1 MDALGLLVLLVQ
13 ILLCYVFKCGMVI
26 RLRQPYLRHALALPN
41 AGTHTEDINIKD
53 PIMDFYV
60 RMYATNGATNNVE
73 NSIIDVLNSITLVD
87 GSDVLWALDAEEIL
101 ANQFY
106 HYKEST
112 DLGID
117 ERPSVVQATTFK
129 IPLGIGRMHPEVAF
143 DPTRFANPQLVLD
156 WDIANIR
163 AVGADAFVTNTLAV
177 DIMADVIDEAPTRPT
192 GYLMT
197 KEISEYTAV
206 AATEARVELPVD
218 YAYRTIYVRSYH
230 DNKCPI
236 ASLNTVEHSVNEQKY
251 RPFDIFT
258 DDWVEWLKEWYGM
271 WHMSAWYFLAITAT
285 EQRNPYLR
293 ANLGVSLEAM
303 TAATDIQLDSLANC
317 QINMT
322 GANAAAEHIH
332 ASVQGALPF
341 GTWAWPYGDPE
352 SPEEWLQFVY
362 TDKSRLNILSM
373 AGETPLVQVFLTQH
387 RKY

>member
-1 MDALGLLVLLVQ
+1 
-13 ILLCYVFKCGMVI
+13 MVV

-41 AGTHTEDINIKD
+41 AGTHIEDINIKD
-53 PIMDFYV
+53 PIMDFYI
-60 RMYATNGATNNVE
+60 RMYATNGATSNVE
-73 NSIIDVLNSITLVD
+73 NSIIDVLNSIQIVD

-101 ANQFY
+101 ANQYY

-117 ERPSVVQATTFK
+117 ERPGEVQATVFK

-143 DPTRFANPQLVLD
+143 DPTRFANPQLILD

-163 AVGADAFVTNTLAV
+163 AVGADGFVDPPLLAV
-177 DIMADVIDEAPTRPT
+177 DIMADVIDEAPARPT

-197 KEISEYTAV
+197 KEITEYVAV
-206 AATEARVELPVD
+206 AATEHRVELPVD
-218 YAYRTIYVRSYH
+218 YPYRTIYVRSYL
-230 DNKCPI
+230 DNKCPM
-236 ASLNTVEHSVNEQKY
+236 ASINTVEHSINEQKY

-258 DDWVEWLKEWYGM
+258 DDWEEWLKEWYGY

-293 ANLGVSLEAM
+293 ANLGASLEAM
-303 TAATDIQLDSLANC
+303 TAATDIQLDSLNNC

-322 GANAAAEHIH
+322 GANAAADHIH
-332 ASVQGALPF
+332 AMVQGALPF

-352 SPEEWLQFVY
+352 SPEEWLQMES
-362 TDKSRLNILSM
+362 TDKSRLNILSQ
-373 AGETPLVQVFLTQH
+373 AAVTPRVQVFLTQH
-387 RKY
+387 RTY